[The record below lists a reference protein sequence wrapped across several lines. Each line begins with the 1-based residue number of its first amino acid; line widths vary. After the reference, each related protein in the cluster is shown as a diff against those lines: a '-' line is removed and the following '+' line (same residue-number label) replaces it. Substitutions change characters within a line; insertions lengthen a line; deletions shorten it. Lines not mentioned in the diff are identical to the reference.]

1 MKKGIRF
8 MILKIKNITSI
19 EDKPKDSLM
28 RAKNMKIWVI
38 KKRRTNT
45 KDFMV
50 GIEGK
55 TIQKVTSRVQIE
67 NRPNMIVGNL
77 KKICLQTI

>member
-1 MKKGIRF
+1 